1 MILLISIMN
10 LKHWLKKR
18 SMTQRALADRLGLEG
33 NGFIT
38 LVAGGKR
45 TVPGD
50 KVTEWADAL
59 GLLDEDR
66 QEFIDECGR
75 ECIPAWC
82 WDRLQKAESEVRDL
96 RSQNTA
102 LRCQIA
108 VLKTESSRRAPPRP
122 STRKKK

>member
-1 MILLISIMN
+1 MITLVSIMN

-18 SMTQRALADRLGLEG
+18 SMTQRQMAERLGLEG

-59 GLLDEDR
+59 GLVDEDR
-66 QEFIDECGR
+66 HQFIDECGL
-75 ECIPAWC
+75 ECIPDWC
-82 WDRLQKAESEVRDL
+82 WDRLKKAELEVDDL
-96 RSQNTA
+96 RSENKK
-102 LRCQIA
+102 LRSQIA
-108 VLKTESSRRAPPRP
+108 VLKVKTEPSRISP
-122 STRKKK
+122 